1 MRPRREGEG
10 EESINESCGV
20 LFRNGRLAW
29 LARSLSSSLLL
40 LVSLLIKWAKTCAL
54 PLAMGSGYEVVT
66 QAALHAAPSLPHVA
80 TGPDHISIYTTCV
93 NVGQKKHDLKSISLF
108 YNTWFLCQG
117 GAKLRV
123 FQQSDRA
130 EKHST

>member
-1 MRPRREGEG
+1 MSPFFAAAEGEG
-10 EESINESCGV
+10 QESINESCGV

-66 QAALHAAPSLPHVA
+66 QAALHAARARPLLAQWAEPRLSQ
-80 TGPDHISIYTTCV
+80 TTCRIC
-93 NVGQKKHDLKSISLF
+93 GI
-108 YNTWFLCQG
+108 
-117 GAKLRV
+117 
-123 FQQSDRA
+123 
-130 EKHST
+130 EE